1 MSSNIDIDELE
12 AAIGMVEPVEK
23 EASSLPQV
31 RSRHTAPAFEL
42 DDDGEEYMGIGVDGV
57 LASTEKLL
65 AINRGLAEPDERDS
79 LKFQKVMRTH
89 GMLREGI
96 KMDAGKIARTAM
108 YRAAKTGN
116 LDGMGPG
123 VFDGYVTRMLVGN
136 QLTSPLEEINPM
148 QLTENARR
156 ITKMGI
162 GGLRSSQSITEDA
175 QAVHPSQFGFIDV
188 VAGPEC
194 FGIDTQVLTST
205 GWVDIATIDM
215 DTKLAC
221 RVDGKLEFHKPE
233 RVIHEPYSG
242 VMYGVR
248 NKNVSLLVTPGHRF
262 IGSTSGYNTNIVKKA
277 MELHGKFFMMP
288 CAHEPYEGSVDATTY
303 SIGGVHEVSAAD
315 WCALLGWFL
324 SEGSTLVTGGKM
336 YDIRIHQA
344 ADVHPDEFESIKAL
358 FDRMKIPYAELKAT
372 PFNQMERGYTKPA
385 GVRSAFKPLID
396 ELSCYCNGCYD
407 KWIPE
412 YVFEWPVEARRAMLD
427 ALMRGDGRVNESHYS
442 CCTVCKKLA
451 ESVERLMI
459 GLGYCVT
466 MRTEPDKRSHVKTT
480 NYTVCG
486 LQAKWRHTSTR
497 DKKQGDNGSYWF
509 TEEYSGT
516 VHCATVPGGMLYT
529 RREGKPGVWTGN
541 SEKAGIDVR
550 AAWGTKLGGNGRIY
564 QKMLNRRTGRMQWVS
579 SDDLDGMVMKIPD

>member
-1 MSSNIDIDELE
+1 MPGIDIDELE
-12 AAIGMVEPVEK
+12 AALGQAK
-23 EASSLPQV
+23 ASLPRREVKVKPQAQE
-31 RSRHTAPAFEL
+31 SAPAFEL
-42 DDDGEEYMGIGVDGV
+42 DDDGEEYMGIGTDGV

-65 AINRGLAEPDERDS
+65 AINRGLTDTDERDS
-79 LKFQKVMRTH
+79 LKFQKVLRTH

-96 KMDAGKIARTAM
+96 KMDAGKIARTVM
-108 YRAAKTGN
+108 YQAAKRGN
-116 LDGMGPG
+116 LDGVGPG
-123 VFDGYVTRMLVGN
+123 VFDGYVNRMLVGN

-194 FGIDTQVLTST
+194 CSTDTQILTST
-205 GWVDIATIDM
+205 GWVDIATIDT

-242 VMYGVR
+242 IMYGVR

-277 MELHGKFFMMP
+277 SELYGKFFMMP

-303 SIGGVHEVSAAD
+303 SIGGIHEVAAAD

-324 SEGSTLVTGGKM
+324 SEGSTFSVKDKM
-336 YDIRIHQA
+336 YEIRIHQS
-344 ADVHPDEFESIKAL
+344 ADVHPAEFAAITAL
-358 FDRMKIPYAELKAT
+358 LDRMKIPYMELAPSPDTYKR
-372 PFNQMERGYTKPA
+372 RGYTKPI
-385 GVRSAFKPLID
+385 GVRSTFKPLVD

-412 YVFEWPVEARRAMLD
+412 YVFEWPVEARSAMLD
-427 ALMRGDGRVNESHYS
+427 ALMSGDGRVNESHYS
-442 CCTVCKKLA
+442 YCTVCKKLA

-466 MRTEPDKRSHVKTT
+466 MRTEPDKRQHVKTT

-509 TEEYSGT
+509 KEQYSGT

-550 AAWGTKLGGNGRIY
+550 AAWGTKLGSNGRIY
-564 QKMLNRRTGRMQWVS
+564 QKMLNRRTGRMQWVTTA
-579 SDDLDGMVMKIPD
+579 DLDGKVMKIPD